1 MVQITF
7 VEHDGS
13 LHVVEAAAGLTLM
26 EAARDDDVRGIL
38 AECGGAC
45 SCSTCHVYVAPE
57 WVDRL
62 PAISAL
68 EQDMLDF
75 AHDPDPARSRSVLPD
90 QADGHARRIAR
101 RPSGAPG
108 IDHLLPAGYRTIP
121 RSRYDAGW
129 ATDGIAAGFQARTL

>member
-7 VEHDGS
+7 VEHDGNR
-13 LHVVEAAAGLTLM
+13 HVVEAAAGMTLM

-57 WVDRL
+57 WVERL

-75 AHDPDPARSRSVLPD
+75 AHEPDPARSRLSCQIKLTEALDGLLVDLPER
-90 QADGHARRIAR
+90 QG
-101 RPSGAPG
+101 
-108 IDHLLPAGYRTIP
+108 
-121 RSRYDAGW
+121 
-129 ATDGIAAGFQARTL
+129 

>member
-7 VEHDGS
+7 VEHGGNR
-13 LHVVEAAAGLTLM
+13 HVVEATPGMTLM
-26 EAARDDDVRGIL
+26 EAARDDDVRGIV

-75 AHDPDPARSRSVLPD
+75 AHAPDPARSRLSCQIKLTDALDGLIVDLPER
-90 QADGHARRIAR
+90 QG
-101 RPSGAPG
+101 
-108 IDHLLPAGYRTIP
+108 
-121 RSRYDAGW
+121 
-129 ATDGIAAGFQARTL
+129 

>member
-1 MVQITF
+1 
-7 VEHDGS
+7 
-13 LHVVEAAAGLTLM
+13 VEAAAGLTLM

-75 AHDPDPARSRSVLPD
+75 AHDPDPARSRLSCQIKLTDTLDGLRVDLPER
-90 QADGHARRIAR
+90 QG
-101 RPSGAPG
+101 
-108 IDHLLPAGYRTIP
+108 
-121 RSRYDAGW
+121 
-129 ATDGIAAGFQARTL
+129 

>member
-75 AHDPDPARSRSVLPD
+75 ALHGWDLVDALGRSCVT
-90 QADGHARRIAR
+90 H
-101 RPSGAPG
+101 
-108 IDHLLPAGYRTIP
+108 GYRFSP
-121 RSRYDAGW
+121 SV
-129 ATDGIAAGFQARTL
+129 

>member
-75 AHDPDPARSRSVLPD
+75 AHAPDPARSRLSCQIKLTDTLDGLRVDLPER
-90 QADGHARRIAR
+90 QG
-101 RPSGAPG
+101 
-108 IDHLLPAGYRTIP
+108 
-121 RSRYDAGW
+121 
-129 ATDGIAAGFQARTL
+129 

>member
-13 LHVVEAAAGLTLM
+13 RHVVEAAAGMTLM

-75 AHDPDPARSRSVLPD
+75 AHDPDPARSRLSCQIKLTDTLDGLLVDLPER
-90 QADGHARRIAR
+90 QG
-101 RPSGAPG
+101 
-108 IDHLLPAGYRTIP
+108 
-121 RSRYDAGW
+121 
-129 ATDGIAAGFQARTL
+129 

>member
-7 VEHDGS
+7 VQHDGS
-13 LHVVEAAAGLTLM
+13 RHVVEASAGMTLM
-26 EAARDDDVRGIL
+26 DAARDDDVRGIL

-62 PAISAL
+62 PPISAL

-75 AHDPDPARSRSVLPD
+75 AHDPDPARSRLSCQIKVTDALDGLLIDLPER
-90 QADGHARRIAR
+90 QG
-101 RPSGAPG
+101 
-108 IDHLLPAGYRTIP
+108 
-121 RSRYDAGW
+121 
-129 ATDGIAAGFQARTL
+129 